1 MIAVPVAVLKIW
13 AVAVSGICFL
23 LGRQTHLSAKV
34 VDRLVQ
40 NRALSTEKA
49 VRDLGYL
56 ITPFQKGIQLT
67 IAHLEKKTDPERK
80 NLQCFK
86 SHWRFTDQVS
96 TEIIMPVKRLK
107 ALHW

>member
-1 MIAVPVAVLKIW
+1 VPVAVLKMW
-13 AVAVSGICFL
+13 AAAVAGICFL

-67 IAHLEKKTDPERK
+67 VAHLENVSDYKRK
-80 NLQCFK
+80 NLQ
-86 SHWRFTDQVS
+86 RF
-96 TEIIMPVKRLK
+96 
-107 ALHW
+107 